1 MRFASSDPARLAVP
15 YVAGTIHHVK
25 RLPPFIG
32 AMALLAIPAA
42 LLGAGAPPEPR
53 AVAWV
58 VADGATGEILAQRN
72 IDTPRPM
79 ASTTKMMTAL
89 VAMDSGA
96 LDRVVTVSPAAV
108 AVGESSAGL
117 KAGERIQL
125 RHLLRALLVGSGN
138 DAAVAIA
145 YGVAGSESA
154 FVDLMNQKAKEMG
167 LTNTHFVNPHG
178 LDATGHYASA
188 RDLLAIGEAVM
199 KQPFLRGIVGNRSIN
214 VPGPGGPRRL
224 TSEHDLL
231 SVLRAADG
239 VKTGHTN
246 GAGYVE
252 VAHATD
258 PVTGVGLFAVVMGNA
273 SRAERAADAKGL
285 LTWGFSNYAKPTVL
299 AKGTAV
305 VRVPVQGAPGVEVPL
320 VASLPVSATVRVGK
334 PIRVRISAPSQLV
347 APLAA
352 GARTGT
358 VEVLQDNAVVAR
370 RPLMVGAAVASPG
383 WMDGI
388 RSGFEGI
395 GSVFT

>member
-1 MRFASSDPARLAVP
+1 MRFASSDPARLVVP
-15 YVAGTIHHVK
+15 RAAGTIGHVK

-32 AMALLAIPAA
+32 AMGLLALPAA
-42 LLGAGAPPEPR
+42 LLGAGAPPEPH
-53 AVAWV
+53 ATAWLL
-58 VADGATGEILAQRN
+58 ADGATGEILTQHD

-96 LDRVVTVSPAAV
+96 LDRVVTVPPAAV
-108 AVGESSAGL
+108 SVGESSAGL
-117 KAGERIQL
+117 TVGEKISI
-125 RHLLRALLVGSGN
+125 RHLLRGLLVGSGN

-178 LDATGHYASA
+178 LDAAGHSASP
-188 RDLLAIGEAVM
+188 RDLLTMGEAVM
-199 KQPFLRGIVGNRSIN
+199 KQPFLRGIVGNRSIS
-214 VPGPGGPRRL
+214 VPGFNGPRRL
-224 TSEHDLL
+224 TSENDLL

-246 GAGYVE
+246 RAGYVE

-258 PVTGVGLFAVVMGNA
+258 PVTGVGLFAVVMGNS
-273 SRAERAADAKGL
+273 SRAERAADAKAL
-285 LTWGFSNYAKPTVL
+285 LTWGFSNYAKPMVL
-299 AKGTAV
+299 PKGTAV
-305 VRVPVQGAPGVEVPL
+305 VRVPVQGAPGTEVPL
-320 VASLPVSATVRVGK
+320 VAALPVSATVRVGK
-334 PIRVRISAPSQLV
+334 PIRVRITAPSQLV

-358 VEVLQDNAVVAR
+358 GEVLQDNAVVAR
-370 RPLMVGAAVASPG
+370 RPLVAGVAVASPG
-383 WMDGI
+383 LMDGL
-388 RSGFEGI
+388 RSAFEGI

>member
-1 MRFASSDPARLAVP
+1 
-15 YVAGTIHHVK
+15 
-25 RLPPFIG
+25 
-32 AMALLAIPAA
+32 MALLAIPAA
-42 LLGAGAPPEPR
+42 LLGAGAPPEPH
-53 AVAWV
+53 ATAWLL
-58 VADGATGEILAQRN
+58 ADGATGEILAQHD

-96 LDRVVTVSPAAV
+96 LDRLVTVSPAAV
-108 AVGESSAGL
+108 SVGESSAGL
-117 KAGERIQL
+117 KVGERIAL

-154 FVDLMNQKAKEMG
+154 FVDLMNQKAKELG

-178 LDATGHYASA
+178 LDAAGHYASP
-188 RDLLAIGEAVM
+188 RDLLTMGEAVM
-199 KQPFLRGIVGNRSIN
+199 KQPFLRAIVGNRSVT
-214 VPGPGGPRRL
+214 VPGPRGPRRL
-224 TSEHDLL
+224 TSENDLL

-246 GAGYVE
+246 RAGYVE

-258 PVTGVGLFAVVMGNA
+258 PATGVGLFAVVMGDS
-273 SRAERAADAKGL
+273 SRAQRAADAKAL

-299 AKGTAV
+299 PKGTAV
-305 VRVPVQGAPGVEVPL
+305 VRVPVQGAPGTEASL
-320 VASLPVSATVRVGK
+320 VAGLPVSATVRVGK
-334 PIRVRISAPSQLV
+334 PIRVRITAPSQLV

-352 GARTGT
+352 GARAGT

-370 RPLMVGAAVASPG
+370 RPLVVSAAVASPG
-383 WMDGI
+383 FTDAV
-388 RSGFEGI
+388 RSAFEGI

>member
-1 MRFASSDPARLAVP
+1 MSD
-15 YVAGTIHHVK
+15 VK
-25 RLPPFIG
+25 CLPPLIG
-32 AMALLAIPAA
+32 TMALLAIPAA
-42 LLGAGAPPEPR
+42 LLGAGAPPEPH
-53 AVAWV
+53 ATAWLL
-58 VADGATGEILAQRN
+58 ADGATGEILAQHD

-89 VAMDSGA
+89 VAMDSGD
-96 LDRVVTVSPAAV
+96 LDRIVTVPPAAV

-117 KAGERIQL
+117 KVGERMSL
-125 RHLLRALLVGSGN
+125 RQLLRGLLVGSGN
-138 DAAVAIA
+138 DAAIAIA

-178 LDATGHYASA
+178 LDAAGHYSSP
-188 RDLLAIGEAVM
+188 RDLLTMGEAVM
-199 KQPFLRGIVGNRSIN
+199 KQPLLRAIVGNRSIT
-214 VPGPGGPRRL
+214 VPGPDGPRRL
-224 TSEHDLL
+224 TSENDLL
-231 SVLRAADG
+231 SALRAADG

-246 GAGYVE
+246 HAGYVE

-258 PVTGVGLFAVVMGNA
+258 PVTGVGLFAVVMGDAN
-273 SRAERAADAKGL
+273 RAQRAADEKAL

-299 AKGTAV
+299 PKGTAV
-305 VRVPVQGAPGVEVPL
+305 VRVPVQGAPGTEASL
-320 VASLPVSATVRVGK
+320 VAGMPVSATVRVGK

-352 GARTGT
+352 GARAGT

-370 RPLMVGAAVASPG
+370 RSLVVSAAVASPG
-383 WMDGI
+383 LTDAV
-388 RSGFEGI
+388 RSAFEGI